1 MKRVRKNQYS
11 FKRTVGDTCDIS
23 LTITPLL
30 RITMTKQISLSSME
44 VHNAG
49 SIYI

>member
-1 MKRVRKNQYS
+1 MKRVSENQYS
-11 FKRTVGDTCDIS
+11 FKRIVGDICEIS

-49 SIYI
+49 STYI